1 MINDRVDKVI
11 KELFEMLLSRY
22 QIGLETLTRSSD
34 FIFDYID
41 SSYCKCHKINLIYI
55 LLPRYKLTEQ

>member
-41 SSYCKCHKINLIYI
+41 SWYCKCHKINLIYI
-55 LLPRYKLTEQ
+55 LPRYKLTEQ